1 MLNETA
7 AALLTN
13 FLDGRLGG
21 VIGNTIDQ
29 SLFGNNISTTIG
41 QGIEFNID
49 WMGYYFEGKSL
60 PSALG
65 LMAVLSK
72 KPALD
77 MHTGFF
83 SYTVGD
89 SIDLTSNGKLWDLAR
104 DVDKT
109 EFGLNTSAA
118 SLTEEE
124 KAQLSLEPYINFIF
138 FFNLFTTAITQIL
151 STVSMVLAETE
162 NNQATVEEA
171 DQIILIMELVL
182 YLVVPLVNSGA
193 AKLIT
198 DIEQT
203 FAFLK
208 KDETDDAKAEAE
220 LDALKE
226 QVATQGD
233 QIEDTAA
240 ATTANTAAIE
250 AVTTVVE
257 KIQETQSSDDEYQA
271 YLARWHTETSAY
283 EAKKALWDKDNEKY
297 IEKQQAYKK
306 SSLRK
311 AGAVFSSKYQPEK
324 YNPGPEPTK
333 PAPML
338 EKGKWKP
345 SPIAQNPDPPTAP

>member
-13 FLDGRLGG
+13 FLDGRLAG

-65 LMAVLSK
+65 LMAVLGK
-72 KPALD
+72 NPALD
-77 MHTGFF
+77 MHNGFF

-162 NNQATVEEA
+162 SNQATVEEA

-182 YLVVPLVNSGA
+182 YLVVPLVNSAA

-208 KDETDDAKAEAE
+208 KDETEDAKAEAE

-240 ATTANTAAIE
+240 ATTANALAIE
-250 AVTTVVE
+250 SIATVVE
-257 KIQETQSSDDEYQA
+257 KIQESGSYDADYQA
-271 YLARWHTETSAY
+271 YLAKWYAENHAWEI
-283 EAKKALWDKDNEKY
+283 EHKEWKKKNDKYLK
-297 IEKQQAYKK
+297 KQGGYKK
-306 SSLRK
+306 TSRRV
-311 AGAVFSSKYQPEK
+311 GAWFNSDYQPEK

-333 PAPML
+333 PDWSPPDMKKYPNPPDAP
-338 EKGKWKP
+338 
-345 SPIAQNPDPPTAP
+345 

>member
-7 AALLTN
+7 ADLLTN

-65 LMAVLSK
+65 LMALLGK

-83 SYTVGD
+83 TYTVGD

-109 EFGLNTSAA
+109 EFGLDHTT
-118 SLTEEE
+118 LTPEQQ
-124 KAQLSLEPYINFIF
+124 ATLSLEPYINFIF
-138 FFNLFTTAITQIL
+138 FFNLFTTAVTQIL
-151 STVSMVLAETE
+151 SAVSMVLAETE
-162 NNQATVEEA
+162 SNQATVEEA
-171 DQIILIMELVL
+171 DEIILIMEMVL
-182 YLVVPLVNSGA
+182 YLVVPMVNGAA

-198 DIEQT
+198 DIEKS

-208 KDETDDAKAEAE
+208 KDETEDAQKEAEAE
-220 LDALKE
+220 ALK
-226 QVATQGD
+226 QRVSTQEK
-233 QIEDTAA
+233 QIET
-240 ATTANTAAIE
+240 NTAEVAANSVAIE
-250 AVTTVVE
+250 TVSQSVE
-257 KIQETQSSDDEYQA
+257 ALQQAKVGDDEYQA
-271 YLARWHTETSAY
+271 YLIKWLAEVAQYRIDLAAFKARQT
-283 EAKKALWDKDNEKY
+283 KY
-297 IEKQQAYKK
+297 DEKQQAYK
-306 SSLRK
+306 SSYSRQILAGMGKK
-311 AGAVFSSKYQPEK
+311 AYQPEA
-324 YNPGPEPTK
+324 YEPGNPPPEP
-333 PAPML
+333 
-338 EKGKWKP
+338 KW
-345 SPIAQNPDPPTAP
+345 DPPDINTYQTSPFKP